1 MSPDTLVTM
10 SLGAI
15 VMIALGAVFL
25 IFALFAAYMDTK
37 NERDWAEKTLRDLEK
52 LDPSLG
58 EIFGTLGGFRLFG
71 EGPRFS
77 LDGEKIQRLAE
88 SMRFR
93 DHEKYRD
100 EELETALAQL
110 KRKRGK

>member
-1 MSPDTLVTM
+1 M

-25 IFALFAAYMDTK
+25 ILFLFAAYWDTK
-37 NERDWAEKTLRDLEK
+37 NERDYAEKTLRDLEK

-77 LDGEKIQRLAE
+77 LDGEKIQRLAD
-88 SMRFR
+88 SLRFR
-93 DHEKYRD
+93 DHEKHRD

-110 KRKRGK
+110 KRKRVK

>member
-1 MSPDTLVTM
+1 MSPDTLVTLP
-10 SLGAI
+10 LGAL
-15 VMIALGAVFL
+15 VMGALGAVFL
-25 IFALFAAYMDTK
+25 VFFTFAAYWDTK

-58 EIFGTLGGFRLFG
+58 KIFGTVSEFRLFG

-77 LDGEKIQRLAE
+77 LDADKIQRLAE
-88 SMRFR
+88 SLRFR
-93 DHEKYRD
+93 THEKHRD

-110 KRKRGK
+110 KRKGNK